1 MELDYGVCLSD
12 FQGPIDALRDAA
24 RRQDVALSR
33 VDLSALIRD
42 FGYHVRDRSDWNVH
56 GVSAYL
62 LVFSELIRIKTRL
75 LLPDEEEDESTEP
88 EPGEDADEDLI
99 ALAARTLRERARR
112 RARMYEGH
120 PPRLPDEVTAGE
132 THYREVTLV
141 ELIRSFQKLMQTERE
156 PRTIDLKITDEFDT
170 EERMDYIMETLS
182 GPRPRPFEQFLS
194 ARPSREE
201 IVVTLLAIL
210 QLVKGNDL
218 RLLRPVEGG
227 TIRLI
232 KVTSEDRMRETA

>member
-1 MELDYGVCLSD
+1 MELEYGVCLSD

-33 VDLSALIRD
+33 VDLSSLIRD
-42 FGYHVRDRSDWNVH
+42 FGSHVRDRSDWDVR

-75 LLPDEEEDESTEP
+75 LLPDDEEDESESSR
-88 EPGEDADEDLI
+88 EVEDADEDLI
-99 ALAARTLRERARR
+99 AVAARTLRDRARR
-112 RARMYEGH
+112 RAMMYDGH
-120 PPRLPDEVTAGE
+120 PPALPDEVTSGE

-141 ELIRSFQKLMQTERE
+141 ELIRSFQKLMKTDRE
-156 PRTIDLKITDEFDT
+156 PRTLNLKITDEFDT
-170 EERMDYIMETLS
+170 EERMDYIMDALS
-182 GPRPRPFEQFLS
+182 GRRARPFEGLLS
-194 ARPSREE
+194 PRPSREE

-218 RLLRPVEGG
+218 RLVRPAGG
-227 TIRLI
+227 GSIRLV
-232 KVTSEDRMRETA
+232 KVTSGDRMRETA